1 MGTSTT
7 HLNLYKPDPSEDVDV
22 ALDLNNNYD
31 ILDAAVADLDAEI
44 PTPIPRCHVYQSSV
58 VVETLTTGV
67 DKAIEF
73 DAEIL
78 DTING
83 HSNVTNNS
91 RYTPTVAGK
100 YKCFGQMVVDVNAN
114 GNRIAH
120 FRKNGARDLGAPYS
134 GFRAPVGADSI
145 GTATAGAL
153 ISCNGVTDYIE
164 LWGYQSSGGNLDTFS
179 DTTSNSFMQIE
190 YWGPP

>member
-7 HLNLYKPDPSEDVDV
+7 HLNLFKPDPGDDVDV
-22 ALDLNNNYD
+22 ELDLNDNYD
-31 ILDAAVADLDAEI
+31 KLDTAIQDLDAVI
-44 PTPIPRCHVYQSSV
+44 PTPFPKLHAYQSSSV
-58 VVETLTTGV
+58 TQTLATGV
-67 DKAIEF
+67 DEAIEF
-73 DAEIL
+73 DAEVL

-83 HSNVTNNS
+83 HSLVTNNT

-100 YKCFGQMVVDVNAN
+100 YKCFGQMAVDVNAT

-145 GTATAGAL
+145 GVAVAGAL
-153 ISCNGVTDYIE
+153 ISCNGTTDYIE

-179 DTTSNSFMQIE
+179 DATSNSFMQIE
-190 YWGPP
+190 YWSA